1 MRDQMIEVGQQFAKH
16 FQQSIVA
23 SRILRKQL
31 PGKEIPNA
39 TRAVRKD
46 GRLAISLCCE
56 RHRREE
62 MTWKFKM
69 LAELVARI
77 TLHILLANILPQ
89 IAEPVDNLEEQVK
102 YLVKQKQTFWKKYV
116 RSWRDEG
123 NESR

>member
-1 MRDQMIEVGQQFAKH
+1 MVRDQMIEVGKQVAKH

-46 GRLAISLCCE
+46 GRFAIILCCE

-69 LAELVARI
+69 LAEPIARI
-77 TLHILLANILPQ
+77 TIP
-89 IAEPVDNLEEQVK
+89 NL
-102 YLVKQKQTFWKKYV
+102 T
-116 RSWRDEG
+116 DI
-123 NESR
+123 